1 MKLDAMIAEEIT
13 NTLDERLAQYTTN
26 LKKHHFSAAYRI
38 KRFQTIRKASQG
50 LKVSHR
56 FTVKRVRYALLAVF
70 LAIFLL
76 TGFSIW
82 YTIGRFTFNAHT
94 DHSVTY
100 LKEMKEDKT
109 KIESI
114 YGLQSDTGFTLID
127 RQSDDEDVFSTYQS
141 GDTKITLCQMVNDD
155 VHNLNTEYSSAEK
168 IMINDCE
175 GIFISEN
182 NGECLAAWI
191 MDGYLFMLCGNID
204 KNKLIFLAQS
214 TNPEKFV
221 ETP

>member
-56 FTVKRVRYALLAVF
+56 FTVKRVRYALLAVL
-70 LAIFLL
+70 LAVFLL

-82 YTIGRFTFNAHT
+82 YTIERLTFNVHT

-100 LKEMKEDKT
+100 LRERKEDKT

-155 VHNLNTEYSSAEK
+155 RYNFNTEYGSAEK

-175 GIFISEN
+175 GIYISEN
-182 NGECLAAWI
+182 NDECLAAWI
-191 MDGYLFMLCGNID
+191 MDGYLFTLSGNID

-214 TNPEKFV
+214 TKLEKLV

>member
-1 MKLDAMIAEEIT
+1 MKLDDMIAEVMMD
-13 NTLDERLAQYTTN
+13 TLDERLGQYTAN
-26 LKKHHFSAAYRI
+26 LKKHHFSAAYKIR
-38 KRFQTIRKASQG
+38 RYQTIRAASRG
-50 LKVSHR
+50 AKITNR
-56 FTVKRVRYALLAVF
+56 FTLRHIRYALLAVL
-70 LAIFLL
+70 LAVFLL

-82 YTIGRFTFNAHT
+82 YTIERFTFNVHT

-100 LKEMKEDKT
+100 LRERKEDKT
-109 KIESI
+109 KIKSI
-114 YGLQSDTGFTLID
+114 YGLQSDKGFTLID

-155 VHNLNTEYSSAEK
+155 RYNFNTEYGSAEK

-175 GIFISEN
+175 GIYISEN
-182 NGECLAAWI
+182 NDECLAAWI
-191 MDGYLFMLCGNID
+191 MDGYLFTLSGNID

-214 TNPEKFV
+214 TKLEKFV

>member
-13 NTLDERLAQYTTN
+13 NTLDERLSQYTTN
-26 LKKHHFSAAYRI
+26 LKKHNFSVAFRI
-38 KRFQTIRKASQG
+38 KRFQTIRTTSQG
-50 LKVSHR
+50 SKASHR
-56 FTVKRVRYALLAVF
+56 FTVKRVRYALLAVL
-70 LAIFLL
+70 LAVFLL

-82 YTIGRFTFNAHT
+82 YTIGRFSFNVHS
-94 DHSVTY
+94 DHSVTF
-100 LKEMKEDKT
+100 LRERKEDKT

-114 YGLQSDTGFTLID
+114 YGLQSDMGFTLID
-127 RQSDDEDVFSTYQS
+127 RQSDDENVFSTYQS

-175 GIFISEN
+175 GVFISEN
-182 NGECLAAWI
+182 DSESLAAWI
-191 MDGYLFMLCGNID
+191 MDGYLFMLCGNI
-204 KNKLIFLAQS
+204 NKDELVILAQS
-214 TNPEKFV
+214 TNLEKFV